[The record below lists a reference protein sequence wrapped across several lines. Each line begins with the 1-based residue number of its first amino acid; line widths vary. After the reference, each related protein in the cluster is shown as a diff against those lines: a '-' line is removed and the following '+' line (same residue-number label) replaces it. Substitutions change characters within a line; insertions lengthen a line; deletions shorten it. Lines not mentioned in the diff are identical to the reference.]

1 MSDISQTKKKKND
14 QVDKIDD
21 RSLSVNRYRY
31 TRTWIALF
39 PNIIAIFRQAAWVC
53 TCHHISTGKWERLR
67 NEIPIT

>member
-1 MSDISQTKKKKND
+1 MSNISQTKKKKND

-39 PNIIAIFRQAAWVC
+39 PNIIAIFQ
-53 TCHHISTGKWERLR
+53 TGSLGVHL
-67 NEIPIT
+67 PPH